1 MVLEVGMVLEVE
13 MVPEV
18 GMAPDLGMAP
28 EVLRTK
34 TSQKEEQDSST
45 NSKTMR
51 LRGSISNIDDH
62 DHFRLFLNSYY
73 KLLPTDSKGSYPKK
87 SHFEAMS
94 S

>member
-13 MVPEV
+13 MVLEA
-18 GMAPDLGMAP
+18 GMDP

-87 SHFEAMS
+87 SHFETMS